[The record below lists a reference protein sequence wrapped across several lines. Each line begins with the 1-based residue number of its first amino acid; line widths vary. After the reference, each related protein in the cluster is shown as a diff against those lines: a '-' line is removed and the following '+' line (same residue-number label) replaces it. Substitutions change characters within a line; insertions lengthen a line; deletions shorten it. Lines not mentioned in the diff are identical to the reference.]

1 MLIVY
6 YLLETPR
13 IIPSD
18 PPHPPRAGD
27 LQKYLQKPE

>member
-6 YLLETPR
+6 YPLETPR

-18 PPHPPRAGD
+18 PRQPPQAD
-27 LQKYLQKPE
+27 VLQKYLQKPE